1 MQKILLVEDN
11 EMNRD
16 LITRR
21 LTRRGFEVV
30 IAKDGAEGVEKA
42 ASEAPD
48 LVLMDIGLPI
58 LDGYEATRL
67 VKENRPNLP
76 VIGLSAHAMSG
87 DADRAR
93 EAGADDYDT
102 KPVDFPRLLGKIQTL
117 LERAA
122 STPAEASPRGAAKS
136 DSREGPRLLVVDDS
150 PMHRE
155 MLSSRLT
162 SLGYAFDLSS
172 DVSEAVGRLRQGGY
186 SAVLLDV
193 TLPDVSGKPVLHYL
207 REQPEATKVPILL
220 LSTIDAIP
228 QAVEFLGNGADEL
241 VPQPFRT
248 QELKVRLL
256 NVLGG
261 GTRASTG
268 SSAGSSKEARRAEH
282 LLKTLLPDPMI
293 EELRENHRLPP
304 RREEAVTVISWDV
317 PDLSDRMLQN
327 VEGTAEAY
335 QRLVVAFETIADEH
349 RVHTL
354 RTAGDGVVAAAGQFT
369 GAADPVSAVVKL
381 AAELRLQASDIVPDW
396 LVRIGVHSG
405 PATVAV
411 VGQRSCQL
419 CVWGQPINVSR
430 RLRNLC
436 RTTTVLASSEVWE
449 RCAGKAQGV
458 QAGTAELK
466 EGPPSAVYRID
477 SVQA

>member
-16 LITRR
+16 LISRR

-42 ASEAPD
+42 ASEVPD

-67 VKENRPNLP
+67 IKENRPNLP

-122 STPAEASPRGAAKS
+122 SAPAAEAALSAEASGDDAA
-136 DSREGPRLLVVDDS
+136 GPNLLVVDDS

-155 MLSSRLT
+155 MLSSRLGA
-162 SLGYAFDLSS
+162 LGYSFDLAS
-172 DVSEAVGRLRQGGY
+172 DVSEAVAALRKGGY
-186 SAVLLDV
+186 AAVLLDV
-193 TLPDVSGKPVLHYL
+193 TQPNVNGQPVLRYL
-207 REQPEATKVPILL
+207 RAQPEARDVPILL

-228 QAVEFLGNGADEL
+228 EAVEFLGDGADEF

-248 QELKVRLL
+248 QELKVRLAS
-256 NVLGG
+256 VLGE
-261 GTRASTG
+261 RSAQPAAS
-268 SSAGSSKEARRAEH
+268 SEDRRRAEH
-282 LLKTLLPDPMI
+282 LLKVLLPDPLI

-304 RREEAVTVISWDV
+304 RREDAVTVLSWDV
-317 PDLSDRMLQN
+317 PDLGDRMTEDLD
-327 VEGTAEAY
+327 GTAGTY
-335 QRLVVAFETIADEH
+335 QRLLVAFETLAEDH
-349 RVHTL
+349 HVHTL
-354 RTAGDGVVAAAGQFT
+354 RTAGDGVLAVAGQFT
-369 GAADPVSAVVKL
+369 GASDPVSEVVKL
-381 AAELRLQASDIVPDW
+381 ASELRLRASDLVPNW
-396 LVRIGVHSG
+396 LVRIGVHTG
-405 PATVAV
+405 PAVVAV

-419 CVWGQPINVSR
+419 GVWGQPVKVSR

>member
-21 LTRRGFEVV
+21 LTRRGFEVA
-30 IAKDGAEGVEKA
+30 IAMDGAEGVEKA
-42 ASEAPD
+42 QSESPD

-67 VKENRPNLP
+67 IKENRPNLP
-76 VIGLSAHAMSG
+76 IIGLSAHAMSG

-122 STPAEASPRGAAKS
+122 SAPLDDGSSGTPAAASEGNE
-136 DSREGPRLLVVDDS
+136 SRKLLVIDDS

-155 MLSSRLT
+155 MLSGRLT
-162 SLGYAFDLSS
+162 SLGYPFDLAS
-172 DVSEAVGRLRQGGY
+172 DVAEAIGKLRQGGY
-186 SAVLLDV
+186 RAVLLDV
-193 TLPDVSGKPVLHYL
+193 TMPDVDGQPVLRYL
-207 REQPEATKVPILL
+207 RQQPEAKKIPILL
-220 LSTIDAIP
+220 LSTIDAVP

-248 QELKVRLL
+248 QELKIRLEG
-256 NVLGG
+256 VLGG
-261 GTRASTG
+261 
-268 SSAGSSKEARRAEH
+268 AGSRAGGDGDGQRRAEH
-282 LLKTLLPDPMI
+282 LMRVMLPDPLI
-293 EELRENHRLPP
+293 EELRSSHRLPP
-304 RREEAVTVISWDV
+304 RRDDAVTVVAWDV
-317 PDLSDRMLQN
+317 PDLDERLMKDTEPSAQ
-327 VEGTAEAY
+327 TF
-335 QRLVVAFETIADEH
+335 QRLLVAFENVAQEH
-349 RVHTL
+349 HVHTL
-354 RTAGDGVVAAAGQFT
+354 RTAGDGVVAVAASFT
-369 GAADPVSAVVKL
+369 GATDPVGAVVKV
-381 AAELRLQASDIVPDW
+381 AAELRQQAAHLVPDW
-396 LVRIGVHSG
+396 LVRIGVHTG
-405 PATVAV
+405 PAVVAV

-419 CVWGQPINVSR
+419 GVWGQPMKVAR

-449 RCAGKAQGV
+449 RCAGRAQGV

-466 EGPPSAVYRID
+466 EGPPSAVFRID
-477 SVQA
+477 SMSS

>member
-42 ASEAPD
+42 ASESPD

-67 VKENRPNLP
+67 IKENRPNLP

-102 KPVDFPRLLGKIQTL
+102 KPVDFPRLLGKMQTL

-122 STPAEASPRGAAKS
+122 SAPAAAAAVPAGTSSEAEA
-136 DSREGPRLLVVDDS
+136 GPTLLVVDDS

-155 MLSSRLT
+155 MLSGRLNT
-162 SLGYAFDLSS
+162 LGYSFDLAS
-172 DVSEAVGRLRQGGY
+172 DVSEAVAALRRGGY

-193 TLPDVSGKPVLHYL
+193 TLPNTGGQPVLRYL
-207 REQPEATKVPILL
+207 RAQPEAKDVPIVL
-220 LSTIDAIP
+220 LSTIDAVP
-228 QAVEFLGNGADEL
+228 QAVEFLGDGADEL

-248 QELKVRLL
+248 QELKLRLET
-256 NVLGG
+256 VLGERG
-261 GTRASTG
+261 APAGAS
-268 SSAGSSKEARRAEH
+268 SDEQRRAEH
-282 LLKTLLPDPMI
+282 LLKVLLPDPLI
-293 EELRENHRLPP
+293 EELRQNHRLPP
-304 RREEAVTVISWDV
+304 RREEAVTVLSWDV
-317 PDLSDRMLQN
+317 PDLAERMSRDL
-327 VEGTAEAY
+327 EGTAGSF
-335 QRLVVAFETIADEH
+335 QRLLVAFETLAGEQD
-349 RVHTL
+349 VHTL
-354 RTAGDGVVAAAGQFT
+354 RTAGDGVVAVAGQFT
-369 GAADPVSAVVKL
+369 GAFDPVGAVVKL
-381 AAELRLQASDIVPDW
+381 ASELRLQASQLVPDW
-396 LVRIGVHSG
+396 LVRIGVHTG
-405 PATVAV
+405 PVTVAV
-411 VGQRSCQL
+411 VGHRSCQL
-419 CVWGQPINVSR
+419 GVWGQPLKVSR

-436 RTTTVLASSEVWE
+436 RTTTVLASSEVWD
-449 RCAGKAQGV
+449 RCAGRAQGV

-477 SVQA
+477 SVQS